1 MTITTDIDQHLP
13 RAHIVL
19 SATSAVQ
26 PFIASRHLREGA
38 LVCDV
43 SRPFNLAPE
52 LAEQRADLRLLSGAL
67 LLPPPSSVLG
77 HVEAPEHEN
86 ALVSCAAETIVLA
99 LSGYQS
105 EHLCGRLDIA
115 TIEDIGRLAEGL
127 GFSVII

>member
-1 MTITTDIDQHLP
+1 M
-13 RAHIVL
+13 L

-43 SRPFNLAPE
+43 SRPFNLAPD

-77 HVEAPEHEN
+77 HVEAPEREN

-127 GFSVII
+127 GFRS